1 MIEVINSQVV
11 SNFKNCVLRRVI
23 LNSEDLREIQVIL
36 VLLSIIIVGEVM
48 VFMASVKQHLF
59 HLFTRFFASMINQ
72 RYFHVQLIN
81 LFLWELLCELV
92 HKPIMIRIQR
102 LFDHV
107 VSSSML
113 VMVHPLN

>member
-1 MIEVINSQVV
+1 MIEVISSQVV

-36 VLLSIIIVGEVM
+36 VLLSVIIVREVM
-48 VFMASVKQHLF
+48 VLMASVKQHLF

-72 RYFHVQLIN
+72 RYLHVQLIS

-107 VSSSML
+107 VSSSIL